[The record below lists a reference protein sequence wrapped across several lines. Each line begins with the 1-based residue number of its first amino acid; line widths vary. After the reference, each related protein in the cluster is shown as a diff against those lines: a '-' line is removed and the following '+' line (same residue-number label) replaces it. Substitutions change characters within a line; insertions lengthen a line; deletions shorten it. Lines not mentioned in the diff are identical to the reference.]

1 MPWNSKDQPGEPDEW
16 AGFLE
21 AGIELEGN
29 LTCQGTFRVN
39 CSVKGRLSSK
49 QRLLL
54 GAQAEVEGELE
65 AQVVV
70 VEGTF
75 AGTIHAYERVE
86 IKRSASVDGEITSP
100 CFLIEPGAT
109 FRGKCHV
116 IRRDER
122 VETVLVRPA
131 VALQK

>member
-1 MPWNSKDQPGEPDEW
+1 MPWNAKNQTGESDEW

-21 AGIELEGN
+21 AGIELDGN
-29 LTCQGTFRVN
+29 LACQGTFRVN

-54 GAQAEVEGELE
+54 GTQAEVEGELE

-70 VEGTF
+70 IEGSF

-86 IKRSASVDGEITSP
+86 IKQSASVDGEITSP
-100 CFLIEPGAT
+100 CFLIDPGAT

-131 VALQK
+131 ETLQK

>member
-1 MPWNSKDQPGEPDEW
+1 MALDWKKESPEPDEW

-21 AGIELEGN
+21 AGIELDGS
-29 LTCQGTFRVN
+29 LACQGTFRVN

-65 AQVVV
+65 AQIVV
-70 VEGTF
+70 VEGNF

-86 IKRSASVDGEITSP
+86 IKQSASVDGEITSP

-122 VETVLVRPA
+122 LETVLVRPA
-131 VALQK
+131 DSLQK